1 MLKVYEKTRDLL
13 QRLRKD
19 KDGVVSWEY
28 LLVAAVIIVAVG
40 TAFGTGGGNI
50 QGALTNG
57 IADVVADFN
66 AEI

>member
-1 MLKVYEKTRDLL
+1 MLGTYRNTRDFLK
-13 QRLRKD
+13 RLRED
-19 KDGVVSWEY
+19 KEGVVSWEY

-40 TAFGTGGGNI
+40 ISFGSPGI